1 VRVPLSWLSEHV
13 DVSLSPERLAERL
26 TRGGLEVEAVLRPT
40 AGVRGVVV
48 AEVRAVDRVPGSDRL
63 WLVEAFDGTRSWE
76 IVCGA
81 ANFVAGDRVPAALPG
96 ATLPGPD
103 PANPMEIGARRL
115 MGVTSNGMLASARE
129 LGVGDDHRGIWVLG
143 PDAPLGADLAEWLDL
158 DDAVLDIAV
167 TPDRGY
173 ALSIVGVARDVA
185 ALTGATLRT
194 QPAPPLGL
202 PAGADRAVG
211 VVVADP
217 PACPRYTAT
226 EVTGVRVAPSPA
238 WLQRRLA
245 AAGVRP
251 RSGVVDVTN
260 HAMLETGHP
269 VHAFDRA
276 RLAGPLL
283 EVRRARAGEHLTTI
297 DGVARDL
304 DPDDLVIA
312 DEDVVVGLAGV
323 MGGQGAEVSDATTDV
338 VVEVASFDAATV
350 LRSARRHGMFTEA
363 STRFEKTVPDT
374 TAGEA
379 ADRCVALLVSVAG
392 GTATAR
398 RDVASAPRPRPVIAL
413 RPARLRTLLGVAVS
427 DGEQAELLARV
438 GCEVTPAGGGL
449 EVLPPPYRPDL
460 LHEADLAEEVARLY
474 GYDAVPET
482 LPAPPGAGGR
492 TPEGAAIRRVR
503 EALAGAGWS
512 EVLTFPFTADAH
524 LAALGFDE
532 GDRRLR
538 PVALRNPLSQE
549 ESVLRTTLYPG
560 LFRAVRHNVNRQQ
573 ADLAVFEV
581 GHVFLPPTPD
591 EPGADGG
598 PQGVVLPAE
607 PAVLGLAACGAMTPP
622 RWDDRSRA
630 ADLADLLGAADTV
643 RRVLGRSTLTASAT
657 QERPFHPGRAA
668 RLSLRGV
675 DVGVVGELHPRVV
688 AAFDLPARTLAGE
701 LRLDRLVAGGVA
713 PAAAMAPS
721 PLPSLN
727 LDVAVVVDDTV
738 PAAQVEAAVR
748 AGAGGRLTEVTLF
761 DQYRGAQLGEGR
773 RSLAYRLRLDDPDTQ
788 LTDAHAH
795 AVIESVAEA
804 VGQRVGGALRR

>member
-1 VRVPLSWLSEHV
+1 MRVPLSWLSEHV
-13 DVSLSPERLAERL
+13 DIALSPEQLAERL
-26 TRGGLEVEAVLRPT
+26 TLGGLEVEAVLRPT

-48 AEVRAVDRVPGSDRL
+48 AEVREVGRVPGSDKL
-63 WLVEAFDGTRSWE
+63 SLVSVFDGTRSWE

-81 ANFVAGDRVPAALPG
+81 SNFAVGDRVPAALPG
-96 ATLPGPD
+96 ARLPGPD
-103 PANPMEIGARRL
+103 PARPVEIGAKRL

-129 LGVGDDHRGIWVLG
+129 LGIGDDHRGIWVLG

-173 ALSIVGVARDVA
+173 ALSIAGVARDVA
-185 ALTGATLRT
+185 ALTGAALRT
-194 QPAPPLGL
+194 APVPPLSL
-202 PAGADRAVG
+202 PAGQVDVRVAQAAD
-211 VVVADP
+211 
-217 PACPRYTAT
+217 CPRFTAT
-226 EVTGVRVAPSPA
+226 EVSGVRVAPSPA

-260 HAMLETGHP
+260 HTLLETGHP
-269 VHAFDRA
+269 VHAYDRA

-283 EVRRARAGEHLTTI
+283 EVRRARAGERLTTI
-297 DGVARDL
+297 DGAAREL

-312 DEDVVVGLAGV
+312 DADGVVGLAGV
-323 MGGQGAEVSDATTDV
+323 MGGQGTEVGAGTTDV
-338 VVEVASFDAATV
+338 VVEVASFAAAAV
-350 LRSARRHGMFTEA
+350 LRTARRHGMFTEA
-363 STRFEKTVPDT
+363 STRFEKTVPDA
-374 TAGEA
+374 TAAEA
-379 ADRCVALLVSVAG
+379 ADRCVALLVTVAG
-392 GTATAR
+392 GSAVAR
-398 RDVASAPRPRPVIAL
+398 RDLAPAPRPRPVIAL
-413 RPARLRTLLGVAVS
+413 QPARLRTLLGVPIS
-427 DGEQAELLARV
+427 DDIQAELLARI
-438 GCEVTPAGGGL
+438 GCEVVTAGDDL

-460 LHEADLAEEVARLY
+460 VQEADLAEEVARLH

-482 LPAPPGAGGR
+482 LPVPPGAGGR
-492 TPEGAAIRRVR
+492 TPEGAAVRRVR

-512 EVLTFPFTADAH
+512 EVLTFPFTADAD
-524 LAALGFDE
+524 LAALGFDA

-538 PVALRNPLSQE
+538 PVALRNPLSKE

-560 LFRAVRHNVNRQQ
+560 LFRALRHNLNRQQ
-573 ADLAVFEV
+573 GDLALFEV
-581 GHVFLPPTPD
+581 GHVFLPPTAD

-598 PQGVVLPAE
+598 PEGVVLPAE
-607 PAVLGLAACGAMTPP
+607 PVLLGVVACGAMTPP
-622 RWDDRSRA
+622 RWDEGARA
-630 ADLADLLGAADTV
+630 ADLADLLGAADIV
-643 RRVLGRSTLTASAT
+643 RGVLGRTALSAAAT
-657 QERPFHPGRAA
+657 RERPFHPGRAA
-668 RLSLRGV
+668 RLSLAGV

-688 AAFDLPARTLAGE
+688 VAFDLPPRTLAGE

-713 PAAAMAPS
+713 PAPAAAPS

-748 AGAGGRLTEVTLF
+748 AGAGERLTEVTLF

-788 LTDAHAH
+788 LTDTDAH

-804 VGQRVGGALRR
+804 VSERVGGALRR

>member
-1 VRVPLSWLSEHV
+1 MRVPLSWLSDHV
-13 DVSLSPERLAERL
+13 DVSLTPEALAELL
-26 TRGGLEVEAVLRPT
+26 TLGGLEVDAVLRPT
-40 AGVRGVVV
+40 AGVRGVIV
-48 AEVRAVDRVPGSDRL
+48 AEVRDVARVPGSDKL
-63 WLVEAFDGTRSWE
+63 SLVTASDGTRDWE

-81 ANFVAGDRVPAALPG
+81 ANFAVGDRVPAALPG
-96 ATLPGPD
+96 ARLPGPD
-103 PANPMEIGARRL
+103 AAHPLEIGARRL

-129 LGVGDDHRGIWVLG
+129 LGIGDDHRGIWVLG
-143 PDAPLGADLAEWLDL
+143 GDAPLGADLAEWLDL

-173 ALSIVGVARDVA
+173 ALSIIGVARDVA
-185 ALTGATLRT
+185 ALTGAALHTPDVTPLR
-194 QPAPPLGL
+194 LE
-202 PAGADRAVG
+202 AGEVRVEIAE
-211 VVVADP
+211 P
-217 PACPRYTAT
+217 STCPRFTAT

-260 HAMLETGHP
+260 HTLLETGHP
-269 VHAFDRA
+269 VHAYDRG

-283 EVRRARAGEHLTTI
+283 EVRRARAGERLTTI
-297 DGVARDL
+297 DGADRVL

-312 DEDVVVGLAGV
+312 DARGVVGLAGV
-323 MGGQGAEVSDATTDV
+323 MGGQGTEVGDRTTDV
-338 VVEVASFDAATV
+338 VVEVASFDAASV
-350 LRSARRHGMFTEA
+350 LRTARRHGMFTEA
-363 STRFEKTVPDT
+363 STRFEKTVPDA

-392 GTATAR
+392 GTAVAR
-398 RDVASAPRPRPVIAL
+398 RDLAPAPRPRQVIAL
-413 RPARLRTLLGVAVS
+413 RPARLRALLGIAVS
-427 DGEQAELLARV
+427 DEEQAELLGRV
-438 GCEVTPAGGGL
+438 GCEVAADDGDL
-449 EVLPPPYRPDL
+449 AVLPPPYRPDL
-460 LHEADLAEEVARLY
+460 VQEADLAEEVARLY
-474 GYDAVPET
+474 GYEAVPET
-482 LPAPPGAGGR
+482 LPAPPAAGGR
-492 TPEGAAIRRVR
+492 TPEGAALRRVR

-512 EVLTFPFTADAH
+512 EVLTFPFTAEAE
-524 LAALGFDE
+524 LAALGFDA

-538 PVALRNPLSQE
+538 PVALRNPLSKE

-560 LFRAVRHNVNRQQ
+560 LFRALLHNVNRQQ
-573 ADLAVFEV
+573 GDLALFEA
-581 GHVFLPPTPD
+581 GHVFLPPTAD

-598 PQGVVLPAE
+598 PEGVLLPAE
-607 PAVLGLAACGAMTPP
+607 PLLLGVVACGSMTPP
-622 RWDDRSRA
+622 RWDERA
-630 ADLADLLGAADTV
+630 RLADLADLLGAADIV
-643 RRVLGRSTLTASAT
+643 RGVLGRTALTASAT
-657 QERPFHPGRAA
+657 QERPYHPGRAA
-668 RLSLRGV
+668 RLSLGGL

-688 AAFDLPARTLAGE
+688 AAFDLPPRTLAGE

-713 PAAAMAPS
+713 PAPAVAPS

-738 PAAQVEAAVR
+738 TAAQVEAAVR

-788 LTDAHAH
+788 LSDADAH

-804 VGQRVGGALRR
+804 VGERVGGALRR